1 MASLDDM
8 DCVACPA
15 RFARARK
22 PWPRTDAGRMGLC
35 AHFLLLHEALEREN
49 QMMKA
54 ATARQ
59 REFTPEQDDAR
70 WELARGLPPPLDW
83 RSEARRTLAS
93 DRLTIDGRGRIIRTG
108 GAPTGF
114 MLDPLISGRQV
125 YIRDECGT
133 RYWLGSPNR
142 LRAVLRWLLS

>member
-1 MASLDDM
+1 MRSL
-8 DCVACPA
+8 
-15 RFARARK
+15 
-22 PWPRTDAGRMGLC
+22 
-35 AHFLLLHEALEREN
+35 FLFDEALEREN
-49 QMMKA
+49 QTMKA
-54 ATARQ
+54 ATAKQ
-59 REFTPEQDDAR
+59 QVFAPEQDEAR
-70 WELARGLPPPLDW
+70 RELARGLPPPLDW

-93 DRLTIDGRGRIIRTG
+93 DRLTIDGNGRIIRTG

>member
-22 PWPRTDAGRMGLC
+22 PRPRADAGRMGLC

-83 RSEARRTLAS
+83 QIGRASCRERREIMGEAAADKTK
-93 DRLTIDGRGRIIRTG
+93 
-108 GAPTGF
+108 
-114 MLDPLISGRQV
+114 
-125 YIRDECGT
+125 
-133 RYWLGSPNR
+133 
-142 LRAVLRWLLS
+142 